1 MTETS
6 QAQEGKKGLGA
17 GVIILITIATTV
29 LTVWLFMAWMFPK
42 SFSPVELSKSEQV
55 TLDKKM
61 KALNLDLAA
70 IPSGKRGKTTKV
82 LEPQPYTEEGAKREV
97 SFTEREINALIASN
111 TDLADKVAVDLSP
124 GLVSARA
131 LIPLDPDMPLV
142 GGKTLKISAGVVLNF
157 RDGKP
162 VVMLKGVSLWGVP
175 VPNDWLGNLK
185 NVDLVAQYGEAGF
198 WKSFAAGVDSL
209 AVGDGKLTVRLKE

>member
-6 QAQEGKKGLGA
+6 QAQAPKKGLGA

-70 IPSGKRGKTTKV
+70 IPSGKKGETTKV
-82 LEPQPYTEEGAKREV
+82 LEPQPYTEEGASREV
-97 SFTEREINALIASN
+97 SFTEREVNALIASN
-111 TDLADKVAVDLSP
+111 TDLADKVAIDLSP

-131 LIPLDPDMPLV
+131 LIPLDPDMPFV

-175 VPNDWLGNLK
+175 IPNDWLGNLK
-185 NVDLVAQYGEAGF
+185 NVDLVAQYGDSGF

-209 AVGDGKLTVRLKE
+209 AVGDGKLTVKLKE